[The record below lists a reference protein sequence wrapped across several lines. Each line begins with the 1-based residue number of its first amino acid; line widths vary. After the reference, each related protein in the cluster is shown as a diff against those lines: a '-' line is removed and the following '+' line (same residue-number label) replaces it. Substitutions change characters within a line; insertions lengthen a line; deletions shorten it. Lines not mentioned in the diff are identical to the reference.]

1 MDVLNVENELRE
13 VVARVVTQ
21 VELASKQGR
30 LDINLA
36 MEDAFI
42 PILKEL
48 FHFVGINGAF
58 ALGINTFGFSFGYYI
73 IFLYWTNSRD
83 STCGCGRKGRYCT
96 NN

>member
-36 MEDAFI
+36 MEDANLSI
-42 PILKEL
+42 PCL
-48 FHFVGINGAF
+48 
-58 ALGINTFGFSFGYYI
+58 
-73 IFLYWTNSRD
+73 
-83 STCGCGRKGRYCT
+83 
-96 NN
+96 